1 VLHVEQRIVTG
12 HGVSDD
18 RAIRILSDQ
27 IVRTMKRLGAHSLE
41 ELGPEH
47 VTQLERLQPRPRT

>member
-1 VLHVEQRIVTG
+1 
-12 HGVSDD
+12 
-18 RAIRILSDQ
+18 
-27 IVRTMKRLGAHSLE
+27 MKLLGAHSLE